1 MESVHEVNPNLLQK
15 IFGAKD
21 LKLNIK
27 NYLISVSHKKNKIFD
42 YRKIKDIKVKKKLF
56 FYNIEITFEENSKVF
71 NKLTKNQ
78 KNYYY
83 FILKNLEAIKK
94 SFEDILILTS
104 GKRYINHKKLEN
116 WLIENKEILK
126 FLNKFNK
133 KSLGIIELKIL
144 KFYKNIENTINLKNK
159 YFVEQEIKRF
169 KNLFDKI
176 EDNPLTL
183 AQRKA
188 IVTDEDSTLV
198 VAGAGTGKTSTVVG
212 KVSYLVTK
220 NEIKPNEILAL
231 AYGKDAAEEM
241 RERVKEKTGVNTE
254 IRTFHALGKKI
265 IESIKDR
272 KLKISDAAS
281 NDKAKLNL
289 IADILRVML
298 KNNKSKEKII
308 NFISKHRYPAKY
320 REDFDTDTN
329 YFKYMRK
336 FDLITLKGELV
347 KSFEELLIA
356 DWLFL
361 NGVFYEYEFPF
372 EYDTS
377 TRKKGQYRPDFKLGK
392 GIYLEHFGIDKNG
405 NTAPYISKD
414 EYNRSITWK
423 RNLCR
428 KKNITLIESYS
439 WERMEGVLLPN
450 LKEKLK
456 KNGVKINPNDP
467 EIEKQLF
474 EKAELNDRL
483 VTLLADFLGIYKE
496 GQFTK
501 DEMIESVS
509 KIKSDERERY
519 KDYLILFYDVFDRYQ
534 NYLNK
539 RQEVD
544 FADLLKLGTEKLKK
558 KQFKAKF
565 KRIIVDEYQD
575 ISRGRYRFLKAII
588 DNQTDCRIMCVG
600 DDWQSIYAFNGS
612 DIKYTFDFDKIFG
625 KTARVDLDKSFR
637 FSQPIL
643 DVSSRFI
650 QRNPFQLK
658 KEITSRPSKIK
669 KAIEIINLDYGE
681 ENSLLNIFEAI
692 NSIRPKNTKWNVYLL
707 GRYKRIAK
715 KNNIFPEVP
724 KEIKSK
730 FKSLNFEFMT
740 IHKSKGLGADAII
753 VLNLDAGK
761 YGFPG
766 YIENDPIMNLVRPGE
781 QDFKNAEERR
791 VLYVAMT
798 RAKQKVIFCTNSYFP
813 SEFID
818 ELKTYPEVSFEE
830 KTVINKSYLPCPSC
844 SNGKL
849 YLKKPKRINGY
860 AWRCS
865 LEPYCI
871 GKAKFC
877 TYCKKYPAVNSN
889 RCIDPE
895 CEDSRIYK

>member
-1 MESVHEVNPNLLQK
+1 METTHSVSPNLVQR

-27 NYLISVSHKKNKIFD
+27 NFLISVSHKRKKEFD
-42 YRKIKDIKVKKKLF
+42 YREILNIKVRKKLI
-56 FYNIEITFEENSKVF
+56 FYNLEIYFEKQNQIFS
-71 NKLTKNQ
+71 KLTRTQ
-78 KNYYY
+78 KEYYY
-83 FILKNLEAIKK
+83 FILKNLQKIKEC
-94 SFEDILILTS
+94 FDDIILLTN
-104 GKRYINHKKLEN
+104 GKQYINNKQLQIWIIK
-116 WLIENKEILK
+116 NKEILK
-126 FLNKFNK
+126 FLNRFQKT
-133 KSLGIIELKIL
+133 SLGIVELKIL
-144 KFYKNIENTINLKNK
+144 KFYKQMDKIIILKNK
-159 YFVEQEIKRF
+159 YFVENEIKKF
-169 KNLFDKI
+169 KILFDKI
-176 EDNPLTL
+176 EDNPLTY

-220 NEIKPNEILAL
+220 NQIKPNEILAL
-231 AYGKDAAEEM
+231 AYGKDAAQEM
-241 RERVKEKTGVNTE
+241 RERVKEKTGIDTE

-265 IESIKDR
+265 IEDISKNKI
-272 KLKISDAAS
+272 KISDAS
-281 NDKAKLNL
+281 TNEKRKLNL
-289 IADILRVML
+289 IADILRAML
-298 KNNKSKEKII
+298 KNPKSKENII

-320 REDFDTDTN
+320 REDFNTDTN
-329 YFKYMRK
+329 YFEYMRK

-372 EYDTS
+372 EHDTS
-377 TRKKGQYRPDFKLGK
+377 TRSKDQYRPDFKLGQ
-392 GIYLEHFGIDKNG
+392 GIYLEHFGVDKNG

-414 EYNRSITWK
+414 KYNRSMDWK
-423 RNLCR
+423 RSLCR
-428 KKNITLIESYS
+428 RKNITLIESYS
-439 WERMEGVLLPN
+439 WERMEGVLLTN
-450 LKEKLK
+450 LKEKLI
-456 KNGVKINPNDP
+456 KNRIKINPNDP

-474 EKAELNDRL
+474 EKKELSDRL
-483 VTLLADFLGIYKE
+483 ITLLAEFLSIYKE
-496 GQFTK
+496 GQFTR
-501 DEMIESVS
+501 EEVISSVKNIS
-509 KIKSDERERY
+509 SDEKERY
-519 KDYLILFYDVFDRYQ
+519 YVFLNLFFDVYDRYQ
-534 NYLNK
+534 NFLK
-539 RQEVD
+539 RRKEYD
-544 FADLLKLGTEKLKK
+544 FADLLKLGTEKLKNK
-558 KQFKAKF
+558 SFKTNF

-588 DNQTDCRIMCVG
+588 ENQDDCRIMCVG

-612 DIKYTFDFDKIFG
+612 DIKFTFDFEKIFG
-625 KTARVDLDKSFR
+625 RTARVDLDKSFR

-658 KEITSRPSKIK
+658 KKIISKPSNIK
-669 KAIEIINLDYGE
+669 NTIEIINLDYGE
-681 ENSLLNIFEAI
+681 SNNLLNVFKTVD
-692 NSIRPKNTKWNVYLL
+692 NVRPKNKKWVVYIL
-707 GRYKRIAK
+707 GRYNRIAK
-715 KNNIFPEVP
+715 KNNIYPDIP
-724 KEIKSK
+724 KEIKLK
-730 FKSLNFEFMT
+730 FKNLKFEFMT

-753 VLNLDAGK
+753 ILNLEAGK

-798 RAKQKVIFCTNSYFP
+798 RAKQKIILCSNSYFP

-818 ELKTYPEVSFEE
+818 ELKTYPEVSFE
-830 KTVINKSYLPCPSC
+830 KKSLINKNYLPCPSC
-844 SNGKL
+844 TSGKL

-860 AWRCS
+860 AWSCS

-871 GKAKFC
+871 GKAK
-877 TYCKKYPAVNSN
+877 YCKNCNKYPAVSNN

-895 CEDSRIYK
+895 CKSS

>member
-1 MESVHEVNPNLLQK
+1 METYHEVKPNFIQK

-21 LKLNIK
+21 LKLIIK
-27 NYLISVSHKKNKIFD
+27 NFLISVSHKKNKEFD
-42 YRKIKDIKVKKKLF
+42 FKKIKNVKTKKKLF
-56 FYNIEITFEENSKVF
+56 FYEMEIFFEKNSQVF
-71 NKLTKNQ
+71 KKLTKNQ
-78 KNYYY
+78 RDYY
-83 FILKNLEAIKK
+83 FFIIKNLKIIKQCY
-94 SFEDILILTS
+94 EDILTLISGTS
-104 GKRYINHKKLEN
+104 YINHKKIEN
-116 WLIENKEILK
+116 WLIQNKEILK
-126 FLNKFNK
+126 FLNNFNK
-133 KSLGIIELKIL
+133 NSLGIIELKIL
-144 KFYKNIENTINLKNK
+144 KFYSNMEATTISKNK
-159 YFVEQEIKRF
+159 YFVEKEIKKF
-169 KNLFDKI
+169 KNLFDTI

-241 RERVKEKTGVNTE
+241 RERVKEKTGINTE

-298 KNNKSKEKII
+298 KNEKSKDKII

-329 YFKYMRK
+329 YFEYMRK

-372 EYDTS
+372 EFDTS
-377 TRKKGQYRPDFKLGK
+377 SRKRGQYRPDFKLGE

-405 NTAPYISKD
+405 NTAPYINKD

-423 RNLCR
+423 RNLYR
-428 KKNITLIESYS
+428 QKSITLIESYS
-439 WERMEGVLLPN
+439 WERMEGVLLNN

-456 KNGVKINPNDP
+456 KNGIKINPDDP

-483 VTLLADFLGIYKE
+483 ITLIADFLSIYKE

-501 DEMIESVS
+501 DEMIKSVS
-509 KIKSDERERY
+509 RINSDERERY
-519 KDYLILFYDVFDRYQ
+519 QDYLKLFYDVFDRYQ
-534 NYLNK
+534 NYLHK

-558 KQFKAKF
+558 KQFKTKF

-588 DNQTDCRIMCVG
+588 DNQEDCRIMCVG

-612 DIKYTFDFDKIFG
+612 DIKYTFDFEKIFG

-658 KEITSRPSKIK
+658 KEITSKPSNIK
-669 KAIEIINLDYGE
+669 KTVEIVNLNYGE
-681 ENSLLNIFEAI
+681 ENNLLKIIESI
-692 NSIRPKNTKWNVYLL
+692 NSIKPKSEKWKVYLL

-715 KNNIFPEVP
+715 KNNIFPDVP
-724 KEIKSK
+724 TEIKSK
-730 FKSLNFEFMT
+730 FKKLNFEFMT

-753 VLNLDAGK
+753 VLNLEAGK

-798 RAKQKVIFCTNSYFP
+798 RAKKKIILCTNSYFP

-818 ELKTYPEVSFEE
+818 ELKSYPEVHYDEE
-830 KTVINKSYLPCPSC
+830 TIINKSYLPCPSC

-860 AWRCS
+860 AWNCS

-877 TYCKKYPAVNSN
+877 VSCKKYPAVNGN
-889 RCIDPE
+889 RCIDPK
-895 CEDSRIYK
+895 CETDRIL

>member
-1 MESVHEVNPNLLQK
+1 METYHEVKPNFIQK

-27 NYLISVSHKKNKIFD
+27 NFLISVSHKKNKEFD
-42 YRKIKDIKVKKKLF
+42 FKKIKNVKTKKKLF
-56 FYNIEITFEENSKVF
+56 FYEMEIFFEKNSQVF
-71 NKLTKNQ
+71 KKLTKNQ
-78 KNYYY
+78 RDYY
-83 FILKNLEAIKK
+83 FFIIKNLKIIKQCY
-94 SFEDILILTS
+94 EDILTLISGTS
-104 GKRYINHKKLEN
+104 YINHKKIEN
-116 WLIENKEILK
+116 WLIQNKEILK
-126 FLNKFNK
+126 FLNNFNK
-133 KSLGIIELKIL
+133 NSLGIIELKIL
-144 KFYKNIENTINLKNK
+144 KFYSNMEATTISKNK
-159 YFVEQEIKRF
+159 YFVEKEIKKF
-169 KNLFDKI
+169 KNLFDTI

-241 RERVKEKTGVNTE
+241 RERVKEKTGINTE

-298 KNNKSKEKII
+298 KNKKSKDKII
-308 NFISKHRYPAKY
+308 NFISKHRYPVKY

-329 YFKYMRK
+329 YFEYMRK

-372 EYDTS
+372 EFDTS
-377 TRKKGQYRPDFKLGK
+377 SRKRGQYRPDFKLGE

-405 NTAPYISKD
+405 NTAPYINKD

-423 RNLCR
+423 RNLYR
-428 KKNITLIESYS
+428 QKSITLIESYS
-439 WERMEGVLLPN
+439 WERMEGVLLNN

-456 KNGVKINPNDP
+456 KNGIKINPDDP
-467 EIEKQLF
+467 EIENQLF

-483 VTLLADFLGIYKE
+483 ITLIADFLSIYKE

-501 DEMIESVS
+501 DEMIKSVS
-509 KIKSDERERY
+509 RINSDERERY
-519 KDYLILFYDVFDRYQ
+519 QDYLKLFYDVFDRYQ
-534 NYLNK
+534 NYLHK

-558 KQFKAKF
+558 KQFKTKF

-588 DNQTDCRIMCVG
+588 DNQEDCRIMCVG

-612 DIKYTFDFDKIFG
+612 DIKYTFDFEKIFG

-658 KEITSRPSKIK
+658 KKLHQNQ
-669 KAIEIINLDYGE
+669 AI
-681 ENSLLNIFEAI
+681 
-692 NSIRPKNTKWNVYLL
+692 
-707 GRYKRIAK
+707 
-715 KNNIFPEVP
+715 
-724 KEIKSK
+724 
-730 FKSLNFEFMT
+730 
-740 IHKSKGLGADAII
+740 
-753 VLNLDAGK
+753 
-761 YGFPG
+761 
-766 YIENDPIMNLVRPGE
+766 
-781 QDFKNAEERR
+781 
-791 VLYVAMT
+791 
-798 RAKQKVIFCTNSYFP
+798 
-813 SEFID
+813 
-818 ELKTYPEVSFEE
+818 
-830 KTVINKSYLPCPSC
+830 
-844 SNGKL
+844 
-849 YLKKPKRINGY
+849 LKKQLK
-860 AWRCS
+860 
-865 LEPYCI
+865 L
-871 GKAKFC
+871 
-877 TYCKKYPAVNSN
+877 
-889 RCIDPE
+889 
-895 CEDSRIYK
+895 

>member
-1 MESVHEVNPNLLQK
+1 METVHEIKPNFIQK
-15 IFGAKD
+15 IFGAKE

-27 NYLISVSHKKNKIFD
+27 NYLISVSHSNNNQFD
-42 YRKIKDIKVKKKLF
+42 QQKIKNIKLKKGIFFHDIDVISEKSIQTIK
-56 FYNIEITFEENSKVF
+56 
-71 NKLTKNQ
+71 KLTKNQ
-78 KNYYY
+78 SKYYI
-83 FILKNLEAIKK
+83 FILKNLKLIKK
-94 SFEDILILTS
+94 AYEDILNLTIC
-104 GKRYINHKKLEN
+104 KKYINHKT
-116 WLIENKEILK
+116 IEKWIIDNKEILK

-133 KSLGIIELKIL
+133 NSLGIVELKIL
-144 KFYKNIENTINLKNK
+144 KFYKNMETTIYLKNK
-159 YFVEQEIKRF
+159 HFVEQEIKKF
-169 KNLFDKI
+169 KSLFDKI

-212 KVSYLVTK
+212 KVSYLITK
-220 NEIKPNEILAL
+220 KDIKANEILAL

-265 IESIKDR
+265 IESIKD
-272 KLKISDAAS
+272 KKIKISDSSS

-298 KNNKSKEKII
+298 KNDKSKEKII

-372 EYDTS
+372 EHDTG
-377 TRKKGQYRPDFKLGK
+377 TRRRGQYRPDFKLGD

-405 NTAPYISKD
+405 NTAPYINKD

-423 RNLCR
+423 RNLC
-428 KKNITLIESYS
+428 KQKNILLIESYS
-439 WERMEGVLLPN
+439 WERMEGILLPN
-450 LKEKLK
+450 LKEKLQ
-456 KNGVKINPNDP
+456 KNGIKINPNDP

-483 VTLLADFLGIYKE
+483 VTLISDFLGIYKE

-501 DEMIESVS
+501 DEMIQSVS
-509 KIKSDERERY
+509 KIQSDEQERY
-519 KDYLILFYDVFDRYQ
+519 KDFLRLFYDVFDRYQ
-534 NYLNK
+534 NYLYK
-539 RQEVD
+539 RQEYD
-544 FADLLKLGTEKLKK
+544 FADLLKLGTERIKEKKLKTR
-558 KQFKAKF
+558 F

-575 ISRGRYRFLKAII
+575 ISRGRYRFLKSII
-588 DNQTDCRIMCVG
+588 DNQDDCRIMCVG

-612 DIKYTFDFDKIFG
+612 DIKYTFNFEKIFG

-650 QRNPFQLK
+650 QKNPFQLK
-658 KEITSRPSKIK
+658 KNIVSRPSIIK
-669 KAIEIINLDYGE
+669 KTIEIINLDYGE
-681 ENSLLNIFEAI
+681 ENSLLDIFKQI
-692 NSIRPKNTKWNVYLL
+692 NSIRPKNKKWKVYLL

-715 KNNIFPEVP
+715 KNHIFPDIP

-730 FKSLNFEFMT
+730 FKNLEFEFMT
-740 IHKSKGLGADAII
+740 IHKSKGLGADAVII
-753 VLNLDAGK
+753 LNIEAGK

-791 VLYVAMT
+791 VLYVALT
-798 RAKQKVIFCTNSYFP
+798 RAKQKIILCSNSYFP

-818 ELKTYPEVSFEE
+818 ELKTYPEIIYDE
-830 KTVINKSYLPCPSC
+830 KTNINKTFLPCPSC
-844 SNGKL
+844 ADGKL
-849 YLKKPKRINGY
+849 YLKRPKRVNGY
-860 AWRCS
+860 AWSCS

-877 TYCKKYPAVNSN
+877 SNCKKYPAVNYN
-889 RCIDPE
+889 RCIDPG
-895 CEDSRIYK
+895 CENSTLSS